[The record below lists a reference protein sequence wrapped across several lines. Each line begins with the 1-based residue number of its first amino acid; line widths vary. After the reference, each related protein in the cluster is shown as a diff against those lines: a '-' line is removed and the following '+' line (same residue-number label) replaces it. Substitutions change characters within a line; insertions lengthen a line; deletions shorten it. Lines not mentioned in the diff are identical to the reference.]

1 VAGRHAPLA
10 RSRSLSL
17 SLCQAQHSTAQHS
30 NRRSGRTLWCVRSS
44 GRSAGD
50 VEGGPG
56 FVLVQAV
63 VLLQCPFGSSA
74 IKWGRRTA
82 GLSFFLYTRAQMTLT
97 STVSCM
103 DTRCS
108 QRAFLLPRH
117 RLGDSTAL
125 SLAAVPQC
133 PSQIRPSS
141 SPDATPAYL
150 CYRSC
155 IEQPAYRCRHARCI
169 PPRLLSHWSPYH
181 ALECLIAC
189 ELHLSGAL
197 VRRPQR
203 LNGHLPLPSCNAR
216 RTPPALHPFLHNS
229 SSHTK

>member
-1 VAGRHAPLA
+1 VECPSRVASGGCFTAVSVWQQRHQMGSQKAGR
-10 RSRSLSL
+10 
-17 SLCQAQHSTAQHS
+17 
-30 NRRSGRTLWCVRSS
+30 
-44 GRSAGD
+44 
-50 VEGGPG
+50 
-56 FVLVQAV
+56 
-63 VLLQCPFGSSA
+63 
-74 IKWGRRTA
+74 
-82 GLSFFLYTRAQMTLT
+82 SFFLYARPQMTLT

-133 PSQIRPSS
+133 PSQIWPSP

-155 IEQPAYRCRHARCI
+155 IEYTAYRRLRPRCI
-169 PPRLLSHWSPYH
+169 PPRALSHWSPYH
-181 ALECLIAC
+181 ALSACSACL
-189 ELHLSGAL
+189 LHLSGAL

-203 LNGHLPLPSCNAR
+203 LNGYLPLPSAMH
-216 RTPPALHPFLHNS
+216 PALHAFLHNS
-229 SSHTK
+229 SYTK